1 MELACKRSKTKN
13 WPGLLEVTVTL
24 VLFFSMPLSSWGFGM
39 FGRAEKSGE
48 IWGASFADFTE
59 GYSDFAEGYNKIIPI
74 SPRATFA
81 DWF

>member
-1 MELACKRSKTKN
+1 MQKIEDKELARSL
-13 WPGLLEVTVTL
+13 GGDSDISS
-24 VLFFSMPLSSWGFGM
+24 FFSMPLSSWGFGM